1 MSVLNLDK
9 LFAPQA
15 VAIIGASEKPESVGQ
30 ALVKNFLDSG
40 FAGKVFLVNP
50 GHRNID
56 GQVCYP
62 AVSAI
67 GEPVDLIVVAIPI
80 DLVPEVITDA
90 GKAGVKAVIVISA
103 GGRETGAEG
112 LAIENQIL
120 KAAQPF
126 NLRILGPNCLGI
138 MVPKQKLN
146 ASFAAQ
152 PCLPGR
158 VAMISQSGAI
168 CAVILDR
175 ALEANIGFSHFVS
188 IGSMADIDFGDVIDY
203 LGGEPD
209 VDAIIM
215 YMESL
220 TNVRKFMSAA
230 RAVSR
235 IKPII
240 VVKSGRSE
248 AGAKA
253 AASHTGAMLGNDRAY
268 DAAFE
273 RAGIIRV
280 DTLAELF
287 DCAEALAK
295 QRRPKSNRL
304 AIMTNAGGPGVMAA
318 DALAKL
324 GYKPVALREETIA
337 ALSQVLPSQWSH
349 NNPVDILGD
358 ATAER
363 YQKAAEILLKAEEVD
378 GLVIVLTPQ
387 AMTRPTEIAATLAPM
402 LKQGTI
408 PAFAV
413 WMGGP
418 SVREGIQIFY
428 ENGVP
433 VFETP
438 ERAIET
444 FIAMYQY
451 TRNLET
457 IHETP
462 PTLPVSLPV
471 DQKRAR
477 AIVQSALEREHR
489 FLTESEAKA
498 LFASYGI
505 EVNRTELASTPED
518 AAKWA
523 EEIGYPVV
531 LKVHSR
537 NIIHKTDAGG
547 VRLGLE
553 SAEAVRHAF
562 SEILENV
569 YHYDPKAEVLGVTV
583 QQQLS
588 FDYEIIVGAHK
599 DPLFG
604 PLLLFGMGGIYTE
617 IFQDTAIGFPP
628 LNMLL
633 AKRIIESTKVYQLLK
648 GFRNHPP
655 ANLNRLFE
663 TIVRLAYLVQDF
675 PEIIGLDIN
684 PLLVQGDS
692 IIAADGRVFIEPVSV
707 KSPLHLIISPY
718 PTECET
724 HWVLKNGTPVL
735 IRPVRPEDEPMVQ
748 ELITGLSSQTIYFRF
763 FHQIKSMPHE
773 QLARL
778 CQVDYDRE
786 IALVAIEQPPGRERI
801 LGMCH
806 LYTHL
811 GREEAEF
818 AVVIGDPWQK
828 EGLGR
833 KLVSIGMDIA
843 RQKGIKKVV
852 GVVLPENEGML
863 SLAQKLGFTTVH
875 DLGEGVFRIER
886 VL

>member
-1 MSVLNLDK
+1 MSLLNLDK
-9 LFAPQA
+9 LFSPES
-15 VAIIGASEKPESVGQ
+15 VAIVGATEKPESVGE
-30 ALVKNFLDSG
+30 ALVKNFLQSG
-40 FAGKVFLVNP
+40 FAGKFFLVNP
-50 GHRNID
+50 AHSKVLGRK
-56 GQVCYP
+56 CYP
-62 AVSAI
+62 TVSAI

-80 DLVPEVITDA
+80 QHVPEVITDA
-90 GKAGVKAVIVISA
+90 GKSGVKAAIVISA
-103 GGRETGAEG
+103 GGKETGAEG

-120 KAAQPF
+120 QAAKPF

-138 MVPKQKLN
+138 IVPTLKLN

-158 VAMISQSGAI
+158 VAMVSQSGAI
-168 CAVILDR
+168 CTVILDR

-203 LGGEPD
+203 LGGQSN

-220 TNVRKFMSAA
+220 TNIRKFMSAA

-253 AASHTGAMLGNDRAY
+253 ATSHTGAMLGNDRAY

-280 DTLAELF
+280 NTLADLF

-295 QRRPKSNRL
+295 QGRPKGSRL
-304 AIMTNAGGPGVMAA
+304 GIITNAGGPGVMAA
-318 DALAKL
+318 DALATL
-324 GYKPVALREETIA
+324 GYKPAVLSPETMA
-337 ALSQVLPSQWSH
+337 ALNQVLPPQWSH
-349 NNPVDILGD
+349 GNPVDILGD

-363 YQKAAEILLKAEEVD
+363 YQKAVDILLKAEEID
-378 GLVIVLTPQ
+378 GLIVILTPQ
-387 AMTRPTEIAATLAPM
+387 AMTKPAEIASTIAPM
-402 LKQGTI
+402 LAHGAI
-408 PAFAV
+408 PSFAV

-418 SVREGIQIFY
+418 SVKEGIRIFY
-428 ENGVP
+428 ENSVS

-438 ERAIET
+438 ERAIQT
-444 FIAMYQY
+444 FISMYHY
-451 TRNLET
+451 TKNLE
-457 IHETP
+457 ILYETP
-462 PTLPVSLPV
+462 PTLPTTLHF
-471 DQKRAR
+471 DRKRAR
-477 AIVQSALEREHR
+477 AIVHNALERDHHL
-489 FLTESEAKA
+489 LTETESKA

-505 EVNRTELASTPED
+505 AVNRTELATTPED
-518 AAKWA
+518 AVRWA

-531 LKVHSR
+531 LKIHSR
-537 NIIHKTDAGG
+537 DIVHKSDAGA
-547 VRLGLE
+547 VRLGLKT
-553 SAEAVRHAF
+553 ADAVREAF
-562 SEILENV
+562 NEIITSVRRYN
-569 YHYDPKAEVLGVTV
+569 PKAEILGITV
-583 QQQLS
+583 QQQMS
-588 FDYEIIVGAHK
+588 FDYEIILGARK
-599 DPLFG
+599 DPQFG

-617 IFQDTAIGFPP
+617 VFQDTAIGMPP

-633 AKRIIESTKVYQLLK
+633 AKRMVESTKICRLLK

-655 ANLNRLFE
+655 ANLGRLFE

-675 PEIIGLDIN
+675 PEITELDIN
-684 PLLVQGDS
+684 PLLVQGEA
-692 IIAADGRVFIEPVSV
+692 IVAADGRVVIEPSSI

-718 PTECET
+718 PTEYET
-724 HWVLKNGTPVL
+724 HWVMKNGTPVL
-735 IRPVRPEDEPMVQ
+735 IRPVRPEDEPMLQ
-748 ELITGLSSQTIYFRF
+748 EFMKNLSSETIYFRF
-763 FHQIKSMPHE
+763 FHQIKYMPHE
-773 QLARL
+773 QLAKL

-786 IALVAIEQPPGRERI
+786 IALVAVEQPPGRERI

-811 GREEAEF
+811 GQEEAEL
-818 AVVIGDPWQK
+818 AVVIGDPWQR

-843 RQKGIKKVV
+843 RQKGIKKIV
-852 GVVLPENEGML
+852 GVVLPENEGMI
-863 SLAQKLGFTTVH
+863 SLAQKLGFSTIH

-886 VL
+886 EL